1 MGTRTALKL
10 FTQQEAYPYPETYRT
25 KSKEKTMKKQSMK
38 MAAILLA
45 TTALVAGCGK
55 KKVDV
60 LPPAAEGT
68 ESGETPTDPNAGA
81 GQIVP
86 GSQEDFLQQ
95 VGQYGDRIL
104 FDTDRF
110 NVDVEDQATLQRQA
124 QWLARYPNARVIVEG
139 HADERGT
146 RDYNLALGE
155 RRANSAKNYLV
166 SIGVDSGRIQTV
178 SYGKERPSAVGSDEQ
193 SWAQN
198 RRAVTVTVR

>member
-1 MGTRTALKL
+1 MKSNTVKLAAVLLASTAL
-10 FTQQEAYPYPETYRT
+10 
-25 KSKEKTMKKQSMK
+25 
-38 MAAILLA
+38 I
-45 TTALVAGCGK
+45 AGCGK
-55 KKVDV
+55 KKVET
-60 LPPAAEGT
+60 LPPVAEGT
-68 ESGETPTDPNAGA
+68 DYGTGQTDPNAGS

-124 QWLARYPNARVIVEG
+124 QWLARYPNAGVTVEG

-166 SIGVDSGRIQTV
+166 SIGVDSSRIQTV
-178 SYGKERPSAVGSDEQ
+178 SYGKERPSALGSDEQ

>member
-1 MGTRTALKL
+1 
-10 FTQQEAYPYPETYRT
+10 
-25 KSKEKTMKKQSMK
+25 MKNNTIK
-38 MAAILLA
+38 MAAILLIS
-45 TTALVAGCGK
+45 TTLVAGCGK
-55 KKVDV
+55 KKIEA

-68 ESGETPTDPNAGA
+68 DYGQTPTDPNAGT
-81 GQIVP
+81 GQIAP

-104 FDTDRF
+104 FETDRF
-110 NVDVEDQATLQRQA
+110 NVDVEDQAVLQRQA
-124 QWLARYPNARVIVEG
+124 QWLAQYPNTRVIVEG

-155 RRANSAKNYLV
+155 RRANSAKNYLISV
-166 SIGVDSGRIQTV
+166 GVDASRIQTV
-178 SYGKERPSAVGSDEQ
+178 SYGKERPSALGSDEQ